1 MTGKSKKER
10 IDRGERDG
18 SRKISWV
25 RKRKM
30 RQRSEFNKLNEK
42 KGHLT
47 IVNIFSLI
55 FHSAF

>member
-42 KGHLT
+42 K
-47 IVNIFSLI
+47 IRREIESV
-55 FHSAF
+55 